1 MSKDSVK
8 PGDVL
13 AGKYRVEKVLG
24 AGGMGYVVAA
34 RHLQLDQMVAMKFL
48 RKGAIDN
55 AEAAARFLREAKA
68 VVKLKNEHVAKVYD
82 VGTLD
87 SGEPYIV
94 MEYLDGCDLS
104 AMAKER
110 HLLPPNEAAEYV
122 VQACEALAEAHSLN
136 IIHRDIK
143 LANLFVTRGPSGGP
157 LVKVLDFGI
166 SKTNP
171 FGESEHDMTRTAS
184 MLGSPRFMSPEQMRD
199 PRAVDGRTDI
209 WSLGVVLYRLVAGR
223 PPFEADTL
231 GRLLTMVMHEQEMPL
246 ASVRKDLPP
255 GFSEVVTHCL
265 QKEPSQRIGTVAELA
280 YALAPFCVDPDR
292 ARASA
297 DRIAA
302 VLTLPASNRSD
313 VSHLRTGPNLPPPVS
328 ITGPNPPHPTPA
340 AVPGSQRA
348 AARQSRPPGASD
360 TGGTASP
367 WSGTHSALKPH
378 RGNASTTV
386 WAIALA
392 AILVGAGIF
401 AKVRRDERA
410 DERRRQ
416 AEAIQAAQAQAAQ
429 QPQAVVVAPPP
440 PTTVATM
447 PAPPPPET
455 TMTVPTPPPP
465 GTGVPKN
472 EPTRRPPPAPVGRP
486 APRTTPAPSPPPAP
500 RTAPSPKNGEDIPTT
515 RD

>member
-1 MSKDSVK
+1 MSNASVK

-34 RHLQLDQMVAMKFL
+34 RHLQLDQLVAMKFL
-48 RKGAIDN
+48 RKGAIEN
-55 AEAAARFLREAKA
+55 TEASARFLREAKA

-82 VGTLD
+82 VGTLEG
-87 SGEPYIV
+87 GEPYIV
-94 MEYLDGCDLS
+94 MEYLDGADLS

-110 HLLPPNEAAEYV
+110 HVLPVPEAAEYV
-122 VQACEALAEAHSLN
+122 LQACEALAEAHSLG

-143 LANLFVTRGPSGGP
+143 LANIFVTRGPAGSP

-246 ASVRKDLPP
+246 SSVRKDLPP
-255 GFSEVVTHCL
+255 GFSEIVAHCL
-265 QKEPSQRIGTVAELA
+265 QKDPAVRFASVADLARELA
-280 YALAPFCVDPDR
+280 PYCVEPER

-302 VLTLPASNRSD
+302 VVAMPHSNRSD
-313 VSHLRTGPNLPPPVS
+313 VSHPLVAPITGPTGPNLPPIQPRMASMHSVRS
-328 ITGPNPPHPTPA
+328 TGRNTGRNSH
-340 AVPGSQRA
+340 
-348 AARQSRPPGASD
+348 PPGASD

-367 WSGTHSALKPH
+367 WASGTHSALKP
-378 RGNASTTV
+378 RGHMTTI
-386 WAIALA
+386 IAALGLA
-392 AILVGAGIF
+392 VLLVGSLTF
-401 AKVRRDERA
+401 AKVRQANNLRER
-410 DERRRQ
+410 E
-416 AEAIQAAQAQAAQ
+416 EAAARAAM
-429 QPQAVVVAPPP
+429 AAAAAAPPP
-440 PTTVATM
+440 VLTTAPIAPVLPPPAIAPAPTAPEVLPTATPTT
-447 PAPPPPET
+447 PAAPA
-455 TMTVPTPPPP
+455 
-465 GTGVPKN
+465 TGVPKA
-472 EPTRRPPPAPVGRP
+472 EPPPRRPQPAPRPASRP
-486 APRTTPAPSPPPAP
+486 APAPRPSPAPKS
-500 RTAPSPKNGEDIPTT
+500 GEDIPTT